1 MKKEKIKFHI
11 ENEKYSQGWNGLGN
25 APLSEPVPIYAKRA
39 GDKIIQPDPSLGT
52 GEVNNNTIIVMGR
65 DRHPFGP
72 NSKED
77 PNQDFTDSEE
87 SGYST
92 YMGAGAIDIIVGRG
106 APYAI
111 DKKIYDKFPEK
122 LLPHYTTRHDT
133 DLKSNVTM
141 SHGHPHLGFVLDA
154 ARIYISQM
162 CKVDEYF
169 KIKKQYSGFMD
180 DKNPCSAI
188 MLKAD
193 RIRAHSRRDIYLV
206 AGGDPDTRLDSNGYP
221 INDSGKIHL
230 VAKNGVGTRGQ
241 TYAVRGDKLSKMM
254 EDIIQYIQDIHQL
267 INSFLLEQKA
277 INHMFANEIYIGP
290 FGPSTCN
297 PINQAANQ
305 IKQVQD
311 MAKLILVNASKV
323 YNVPTLATTYLN
335 QYHQD
340 CIFSKYVTIT

>member
-11 ENEKYSQGWNGLGN
+11 EDPGYSRGHDGRGN
-25 APLSEPVPIYAKRA
+25 SALSEPVPEYSSRN

-65 DRHPFGP
+65 DRNPFGP
-72 NSKED
+72 GSKEN

-92 YMGAGAIDIIVGRG
+92 HMGAGAIDIIVGRG
-106 APYAI
+106 APYAVT
-111 DKKIYDKFPEK
+111 KKLYENFPET
-122 LLPHYTTRHDT
+122 LLPHYTTRHDK
-133 DLKSNVTM
+133 DLKNITM
-141 SHGHPHLGFVLDA
+141 SHGHPHLGFVMDA

-162 CKVDEYF
+162 CKIDDYF
-169 KIKKQYSGFMD
+169 KIKKQFTGFMD
-180 DKNPCSAI
+180 DRHPCSAI

-241 TYAVRGDKLSKMM
+241 TYAVRGDKVSKMVK
-254 EDIIQYIQDIHQL
+254 DIIQYIQDVLQL
-267 INSFLLEQKA
+267 MNSFIIEQKA

-305 IKQVQD
+305 IKQIQD
-311 MAKLILVNASKV
+311 MSKLILINASKV
-323 YNVPTLATTYLN
+323 YNVPVLEATYLN